1 MAFQPQA
8 ATLPGGATALPGTY
22 YTADDVLT
30 MEIDR
35 VFLRHWLCA
44 GRSEQVARSGSFL
57 TLGLA
62 DERILVVRD
71 DGGRLAGFDNVC
83 RHRGSLLCTE
93 PTGEVGRLVTCPLHG
108 WSYGLDGRL
117 VHAPLMDGVD
127 GFDPAAFSLPP
138 VATAEWEGFVFVH
151 LGRDPEPFTSAW
163 AGVQSHFTRWGLP
176 DLSVVHQTDY
186 LVEANWKLIVE
197 NYSECYHCPRI
208 HPRFAD
214 RCRYRSGQNDR
225 YAGPFLGGY
234 MDLNPGYTTLSMSG
248 AACAAPLTREPD
260 DLGRVHFYALF
271 PNLLLSLHSDY
282 VVAYTLWPAA
292 PGCTLVRCSWLFAVP
307 PDGATGDTEP
317 GTAPAARRSRP
328 TTPSPSGTRPTAR
341 TSTPWVS
348 SSRACAPGGTDR
360 APTRARR
367 AWRPPSTSTC
377 CRSSARPDRP
387 AGSVAIERS
396 RRR

>member
-1 MAFQPQA
+1 VAFQPQA

-151 LGRDPEPFTSAW
+151 LGRDPEPLTSAW
-163 AGVQSHFTRWGLP
+163 AGVQSQFTRWGLP

-234 MDLNPGYTTLSMSG
+234 MDLSPGYTTLSMSG
-248 AACAAPLTREPD
+248 AACAAPLTGEPD

-317 GTAPAARRSRP
+317 GTGTGRTPFAPHDA
-328 TTPSPSGTRPTAR
+328 
-341 TSTPWVS
+341 
-348 SSRACAPGGTDR
+348 
-360 APTRARR
+360 
-367 AWRPPSTSTC
+367 
-377 CRSSARPDRP
+377 
-387 AGSVAIERS
+387 VAFWDEANREDFDALGLVQQGMRS
-396 RRR
+396 RRHRSGPYARQESLAAAFDQHLLQVLGEA